1 MLSVL
6 GIGGLGLLFVLISPP
21 LRVSL
26 MDEASDLQQTII
38 TNSPWSYV
46 AIGLGVLGLVMFS
59 VHRAGQPRT

>member
-1 MLSVL
+1 MLRVL

-26 MDEASDLQQTII
+26 MDEADHLQQTII

-46 AIGLGVLGLVMFS
+46 AIGLGALGLVMFA
-59 VHRAGQPRT
+59 VHRAAQPRT